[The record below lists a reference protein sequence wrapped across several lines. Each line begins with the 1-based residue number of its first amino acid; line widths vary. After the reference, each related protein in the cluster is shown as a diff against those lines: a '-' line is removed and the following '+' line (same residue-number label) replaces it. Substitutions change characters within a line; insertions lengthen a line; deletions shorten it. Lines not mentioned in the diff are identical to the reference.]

1 MGPLI
6 PLLATDPLIGGLFW
20 AAVAFWVGAEWV
32 FGVRSRP
39 PVGAALRDRGSRIVV
54 VASVGIGIALA
65 ANLAFAAPEAAIAP
79 SRLVPLAGIALMVAG
94 EGFRLYAIR
103 SLGRYFTFVVALH
116 PGQHLVESG
125 PYRLIR
131 HPSYTGSLVTVLGI
145 CLAMANWL
153 SLLGV
158 IPAALGYGYRIRI
171 EERALVEGL
180 GEAYRAYMR
189 RTKRIIP
196 YIV

>member
-1 MGPLI
+1 LT
-6 PLLATDPLIGGLFW
+6 PLLAADPLIGGLFW
-20 AAVAFWVGAEWV
+20 AAIAFWLLVEWV

-39 PVGAALRDRGSRIVV
+39 PAAATLKDRGSRIVV
-54 VASVGIGIALA
+54 VVSVGLGIALA
-65 ANLAFAAPEAAIAP
+65 ANLAFAVPQAGIAAR
-79 SRLVPLAGIALMVAG
+79 SRLLPLAGIALIVGG
-94 EGFRLYAIR
+94 EVFRLYAIR

-116 PGQHLVESG
+116 PDQRVVESG

-153 SLLGV
+153 SFLGM
-158 IPAALGYGYRIRI
+158 IPAVLGYLYRIRI
-171 EERALVEGL
+171 EECALVEGL
-180 GEAYRAYMR
+180 GEEYRAYQR
-189 RTKRIIP
+189 RTKRLIP

>member
-1 MGPLI
+1 LTPL
-6 PLLATDPLIGGLFW
+6 PATDPVIGGLFW
-20 AAVAFWVGAEWV
+20 AAIAFWLLVEWV
-32 FGVRSRP
+32 IGVRSRP
-39 PVGAALRDRGSRIVV
+39 PADATRKDRGSRIVV
-54 VASVGIGIALA
+54 VVSVGTGIALA
-65 ANLAFAAPEAAIAP
+65 ANLAFTVPQAGIAAR
-79 SRLVPLAGIALMVAG
+79 SRLLPLAGIALIVGG
-94 EGFRLYAIR
+94 EIFRLYAIR

-116 PGQHLVESG
+116 PDQHVVDSG

-153 SLLGV
+153 SFLGM
-158 IPAALGYGYRIRI
+158 IPAALGYLYRIRI

-180 GEAYRAYMR
+180 GEAYRAYQR
-189 RTKRIIP
+189 RTKRLIP

>member
-1 MGPLI
+1 MI
-6 PLLATDPLIGGLFW
+6 PRLATDPLIGGLFW
-20 AAVAFWVGAEWV
+20 TAVGFWLLAEWV

-39 PVGAALRDRGSRIVV
+39 PAGATLKDRGSRIVI
-54 VASVGIGIALA
+54 VASVGIGIVLA
-65 ANLAFAAPEAAIAP
+65 ANLAFAVPEAGIGGP
-79 SRLVPLAGIALMVAG
+79 SRLVPLAGIALMVGG
-94 EGFRLYAIR
+94 EVFRLYAIR

-131 HPSYTGSLVTVLGI
+131 HPSYTGALVTVLGI

-153 SLLGV
+153 SLLGM
-158 IPAALGYGYRIRI
+158 IPAALGYLYRIQI

-180 GEAYRAYMR
+180 GEEYRAYMR

>member
-1 MGPLI
+1 MI
-6 PLLATDPLIGGLFW
+6 PLVATDPLIGGLFW
-20 AAVAFWVGAEWV
+20 AAVVFWFAAEWV

-39 PVGAALRDRGSRIVV
+39 PAGATLRDRGSRIVIV
-54 VASVGIGIALA
+54 VFVGIGIALA
-65 ANLAFAAPEAAIAP
+65 AGLAFAVPEAAIGAP
-79 SRLVPLAGIALMVAG
+79 RGLVTLAGITLMLLG
-94 EGFRLYAIR
+94 EVFRLYAIR
-103 SLGRYFTFVVALH
+103 NLGRYFTFVVALH
-116 PGQHLVESG
+116 PGQPVVDRG

-131 HPSYTGSLVTVLGI
+131 HPSYTGALVTLFGV

-153 SLLGV
+153 SLLGIV
-158 IPAALGYGYRIRI
+158 PATLGYWYRIRV

-180 GEAYRAYMR
+180 GEAYGAYMR